1 MKVKEKF
8 INDIT
13 TIVIMVRV
21 LVIDDDD
28 SIREIIRIMLKEFE
42 VLEASNA
49 IEGIKLFQTMNP
61 DIVLMDISM
70 PGIDGVE
77 ATKEIL
83 KINPKAIV
91 LGITAFA
98 RSRGKELIE
107 AGAKGIIEKPFT
119 RKSLKEIIGK
129 CLLKYRV

>member
-1 MKVKEKF
+1 
-8 INDIT
+8 
-13 TIVIMVRV
+13 MVRV

>member
-1 MKVKEKF
+1 MSVK
-8 INDIT
+8 
-13 TIVIMVRV
+13 V
-21 LVIDDDD
+21 LVVDDDD
-28 SIREIIRIMLKEFE
+28 SIREIIKIMLKEFE
-42 VLEASNA
+42 VIEASSA
-49 IEGIKLFQTMNP
+49 LEGIKLFQAIKP

-83 KINPKAIV
+83 RINPKAIV

-119 RKSLKEIIGK
+119 RKSLKDTIENN
-129 CLLKYRV
+129 LLKSKA